1 MKDLMN
7 DNLSYLKYIILFKK
21 RWKQTLVKLQ
31 RELYQRFVTL
41 YMISLYEPF
50 NLNIKA
56 SE

>member
-21 RWKQTLVKLQ
+21 KWKQTLVKLQ